1 MSEELDFGPDILTL
15 EDDEGNEHKFEVIDS
30 IEHNDQEYLALIPVF
45 EDAADSLE
53 DDGELVILKTE
64 EDSDGEYLAAI
75 EDEEEFN
82 EVAAI
87 FMERLEDLYEIKS

>member
-1 MSEELDFGPDILTL
+1 MSEELEFGPDILTL

-30 IEHNDQEYLALIPVF
+30 IEHNDQEYLAMIPVF
-45 EDAADSLE
+45 DDVEDSLE

-64 EDSDGEYLAAI
+64 EDSDGEYLSAI
-75 EDEEEFN
+75 EDEDEFN

>member
-1 MSEELDFGPDILTL
+1 MSEELEFGPDILTL

-30 IEHNDQEYLALIPVF
+30 IEHNDQEYLAMIPVF
-45 EDAADSLE
+45 DEAPDSLE

-64 EDSDGEYLAAI
+64 EDSDGEYLSAI
-75 EDEEEFN
+75 EDEDEFN